1 LCLEKRKRR
10 EDFSMKSIIKR
21 ISAHSSKNIVVVGSI
36 ILDEYIYGGADRV
49 SREAPVLVFKK
60 ERTIHCCGGAANTI
74 LNVAAAGW
82 QVTPVGVLGSDAAAQ
97 KIISLLQEKKI
108 STDFLRQSPV
118 RKTAEKARVICHN
131 QQLLRID
138 QEHEVIQLT
147 AAESEHII
155 ASVDK
160 ALEPGGMLIISDYG
174 DGFADRMLVAELRR
188 CAHERHAT
196 ILVDPRGP
204 DLLAYRGVDIIK
216 PNYGEFLA
224 MAACCGITSVTDQNF
239 EEVAQRVRAEFE
251 VTTLIITLGS
261 KGMVAVTAEGIMAE
275 PAYQHKVH
283 DITGAGDT
291 ACGYLALGF
300 AAGCSIAETLR
311 LASAACA
318 ISVIH
323 DKNYPVALDEVAAF
337 CTQKR
342 GASVVQTWDE
352 VHDIVTQKRAQG
364 KKIVFTN
371 GCFDILHAGHISL
384 LQQARQEGD
393 FLIVAL
399 NTDASVQKLKGPT
412 RPVNSLSDRMQVI
425 GALEAVDLV
434 CSFSQETPEQLMA
447 LLQPDVVVKGGDYQ
461 AHLLPGYDLVTGY
474 GGQFKIIDFVEGR
487 STTNIVR
494 AVQECG
500 EDFQGVLSL

>member
-1 LCLEKRKRR
+1 
-10 EDFSMKSIIKR
+10 MKSIIQR
-21 ISAHSSKNIVVVGSI
+21 ISAHSSKKIVVVGSM
-36 ILDEYIYGGADRV
+36 ILDEYVYGGADRV

-60 ERTIHCCGGAANTI
+60 ERTIHCCGGAANTV

-82 QVTPVGVLGSDAAAQ
+82 QVIPIGVLGSDAAAQ
-97 KIISLLQEKKI
+97 KIISLLQQKNI
-108 STDFLRQSPV
+108 STDFLLKSSER
-118 RKTAEKARVICHN
+118 TTTEKARVICHD

-138 QEHEVIQLT
+138 QEHEMIQLT
-147 AAESEHII
+147 ALESEHIV

-160 ALEPGGMLIISDYG
+160 TLEPGGMLIISDYG
-174 DGFADRMLVAELRR
+174 DGFADRKLVAQLRQ
-188 CAHERHAT
+188 CAHERNAT

-224 MAACCGITSVTDQNF
+224 MAACCGITTVTDKNF
-239 EEVAQRVRAEFE
+239 EEVAQCVRVEFE

-261 KGMVAVTAEGIMAE
+261 KGMVAVTAAGVISE

-300 AAGCSIAETLR
+300 AAGLSIPEILNV
-311 LASAACA
+311 ASAACA
-318 ISVIH
+318 ISVMH
-323 DKNYPVALDEVAAF
+323 DKNYPVSLDEMISF
-337 CTQKR
+337 ERQKKH
-342 GASVVQTWDE
+342 SVLAHTWDE
-352 VHDIVTQKRAQG
+352 VYDVVQQKRAQG

-384 LQQARQEGD
+384 LQQAKQAGD

-399 NTDASVQKLKGPT
+399 NTDSSVQKLKGPT
-412 RPVNSLSDRMQVI
+412 RPVNSLEDRVQVI
-425 GALEAVDLV
+425 AALEAVDLV
-434 CSFSQETPEQLMA
+434 CSFSQDTPEQLMA
-447 LLQPDVVVKGGDYQ
+447 LLRPDVVVKGGDYQ

-494 AVQECG
+494 AVQER
-500 EDFQGVLSL
+500 EEISQSVLAL